1 MVTETQKW
9 HVTGHII
16 DASPLIQ
23 EASKEYF
30 EILEKERK
38 INQEKEQDVHVVDN
52 FVEVIVE
59 ENVLLKNSTDQVVIH
74 IVGMV
79 MLMLGFYALLRGI
92 N

>member
-1 MVTETQKW
+1 M
-9 HVTGHII
+9 
-16 DASPLIQ
+16 
-23 EASKEYF
+23 
-30 EILEKERK
+30 
-38 INQEKEQDVHVVDN
+38 HVVDN

-92 N
+92 NWLIS